1 MVYLTGAGIG
11 DGSLITLRGIE
22 CIKKAEVIIFDRL
35 IDMSLLNYAPDEC
48 IMIYAG
54 KESGNHH
61 LSQDEINALI
71 LKYARKGKTV
81 VRLKGGDP
89 LIFGRGGEEAQY
101 LRENG
106 VEFELVPGVS
116 SCFGAAEYAGIP
128 VTHRHAASSFHVITG
143 HETENRVNYPIL
155 AKEEGTLVFMMG
167 LKALP
172 EITKKLIENG
182 KDAKTPAAVI
192 SNGAASNQECVIGT
206 LGTIAEAACALP
218 SPAVTVIGDA
228 VEEREE
234 WFKQNGRLCGVKIL
248 LTASRAVLADFRAE
262 AERYGGSI
270 TELSII
276 KITPINFDRFRHIDL
291 ADFTHIVFSSAN
303 GVEVFFKYLS
313 DTKTDIR
320 KLRDI
325 KFAVI
330 GEKTASAL
338 KRRGIYADLMPER
351 ADSESLAA
359 LLSKT
364 LSANDSVLFPRAQ
377 SASGAVSEAVT
388 AVGARYTDL
397 PIYKTETNYNRSDAL
412 QVASRMADYVI
423 LASGSAARAYR
434 ELNGSSDAKLIAIG
448 KSTAAAAK
456 KAGLKIHKTA
466 AEPSPKSLINCILE
480 DLE

>member
-35 IDMSLLNYAPDEC
+35 ISMSLLNYAPDEC
-48 IMIYAG
+48 LMIYAG
-54 KESGNHH
+54 KESGSHH
-61 LSQDEINALI
+61 LSQDKINALI
-71 LKYARKGKTV
+71 LKYAREGKTV

-89 LIFGRGGEEAQY
+89 LVFGRGGEEAQY
-101 LRENG
+101 LTENG
-106 VEFELVPGVS
+106 IEFEFVPGVS
-116 SCFGAAEYAGIP
+116 SSYTAAEYAGIP

-143 HETENRVNYPIL
+143 HETENRVNYHIL

-182 KDAKTPAAVI
+182 KSPKTPAVVI
-192 SNGAASNQECVIGT
+192 SNGAASNQKCITGT
-206 LGTIAEAACALP
+206 LGTIAEAACSLS

-228 VEEREE
+228 VGERTE

-248 LTASRAVLADFRAE
+248 STASRAVSSDFEAE
-262 AERYGGSI
+262 AGHYGGAL
-270 TELSII
+270 TELGII
-276 KITPINFDRFRHIDL
+276 KITPINFDKFRRLDL
-291 ADFTHIVFSSAN
+291 ADFTYIVFSSAN
-303 GVEVFFKYLS
+303 GVDVFFKYLS

-338 KRRGIYADLMPER
+338 KRHGIYADLMPER

-359 LLSKT
+359 LLSNT
-364 LSANDSVLFPRAQ
+364 LTANDSVLFPRAQ
-377 SASGAVSEAVT
+377 SASGAVSEAVKNT
-388 AVGARYTDL
+388 LARYTDL
-397 PIYKTETNYNRSDAL
+397 PIYKTETNYNRAEAL
-412 QVASRMADYVI
+412 HAASCMADYVI
-423 LASGSAARAYR
+423 LASGSAARAYK
-434 ELNGSSDAKLIAIG
+434 ELNGSDNAKLIAIG
-448 KSTAAAAK
+448 KNTAAAAK

-466 AEPSPKSLINCILE
+466 AEPNPRSLINCILE